1 VVFKYR
7 KFYYNTRIYLH
18 QRLKETLSLFEKV
31 KLPDP
36 EIVFDKY
43 PHEISGGQNNV
54 MIAMAIACKPQL
66 LIGDEP
72 TTALDVTV
80 QRNYP
85 VVERHSARNGN
96 EYHIYF
102 TRFVARFSYRPSGCS
117 DVPG

>member
-1 VVFKYR
+1 MWFSSTG
-7 KFYYNTRIYLH
+7 NSITTRIYLH
-18 QRLKETLSLFEKV
+18 QRLKGDTD

-43 PHEISGGQNNV
+43 PHEISGGQKQRV

-66 LIGDEP
+66 LIADEP
-72 TTALDVTV
+72 TTALDVTAK
-80 QRNYP
+80 NYP

-102 TRFVARFSYRPSGCS
+102 TRFVARFSYIGL
-117 DVPG
+117 